1 MNVID
6 EAGEIWIAKFQ
17 SDRDREHTESWE
29 YLTHELGEKC
39 GLHMAEAK
47 LEMIGNRSCYLTKR
61 FDRKQD
67 ARIHFASAMTM
78 VGKRDGDD
86 ASFFDIAECISSL
99 SCDARND
106 LQELWRRVTFSVLVN
121 NTDCHLRNHGFLL
134 TERGWRL
141 APAYDI
147 NPNFYTKDF
156 ALAIDERN
164 RRPDLQAV
172 IETAPYYEVA
182 CPREEIERM
191 QEIIQVEYP
200 FLAEKCRIPREEIVK
215 IERIWQRW
223 LI

>member
-1 MNVID
+1 M
-6 EAGEIWIAKFQ
+6 
-17 SDRDREHTESWE
+17 
-29 YLTHELGEKC
+29 
-39 GLHMAEAK
+39 
-47 LEMIGNRSCYLTKR
+47 
-61 FDRKQD
+61 
-67 ARIHFASAMTM
+67 
-78 VGKRDGDD
+78 
-86 ASFFDIAECISSL
+86 
-99 SCDARND
+99 
-106 LQELWRRVTFSVLVN
+106 TFSVLVN

-134 TERGWRL
+134 TESGWRL

-182 CPREEIERM
+182 CPCEEIERM

-223 LI
+223 RI